1 MELKEMYDR
10 QFARVYR
17 VCLLYLGNVQDAED
31 VVQNVFLKAFE
42 RQISF
47 QDLEHEKAWF
57 LTVAR
62 HDCTDVLRSFW
73 RRKRTSLT
81 ELTDQESMQESQ
93 EEPLFTKMMELPEK
107 YREILYLYYYE
118 EYSVRELSQL
128 LHRKES
134 TIQTQL
140 ADGRRKLKV
149 VLKSEESREGE
160 MCS

>member
-1 MELKEMYDR
+1 
-10 QFARVYR
+10 
-17 VCLLYLGNVQDAED
+17 
-31 VVQNVFLKAFE
+31 
-42 RQISF
+42 
-47 QDLEHEKAWF
+47 
-57 LTVAR
+57 
-62 HDCTDVLRSFW
+62 
-73 RRKRTSLT
+73 
-81 ELTDQESMQESQ
+81 MQESQ

-140 ADGRRKLKV
+140 ADGRKKLKV
-149 VLKSEESREGE
+149 VLESEESREGE